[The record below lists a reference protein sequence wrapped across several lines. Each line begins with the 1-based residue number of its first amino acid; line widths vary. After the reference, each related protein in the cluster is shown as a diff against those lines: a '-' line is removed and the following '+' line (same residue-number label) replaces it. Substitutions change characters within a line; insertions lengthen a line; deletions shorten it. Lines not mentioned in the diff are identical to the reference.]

1 MKKTL
6 DINKFG
12 MSPQNKE
19 SKYYHGGD
27 ALAKVLTKIHLKFL
41 GVYMILKMIL
51 K

>member
-19 SKYYHGGD
+19 SKYYHVGD